1 VRALGHPHLDILA
14 HPTGRKIGSREPYDV
29 DMEAVFAAAR
39 AHGKAIE
46 INASPERLDMSD
58 AHARRAAELG
68 IPVPINTD
76 THYLSELDWMELG
89 CAVARRAW
97 IGPDQVL
104 NTRSL
109 EDLLAWTRR
118 G

>member
-1 VRALGHPHLDILA
+1 MLVPTISPITHLISSSVVNRPNENLTD
-14 HPTGRKIGSREPYDV
+14 PY
-29 DMEAVFAAAR
+29 
-39 AHGKAIE
+39 
-46 INASPERLDMSD
+46 ASSSL
-58 AHARRAAELG
+58 
-68 IPVPINTD
+68 IPIAINTD
-76 THYLSELDWMELG
+76 THYLSNLDWTELG

-109 EDLLAWTRR
+109 EELLAWTRR

>member
-1 VRALGHPHLDILA
+1 V
-14 HPTGRKIGSREPYDV
+14 
-29 DMEAVFAAAR
+29 
-39 AHGKAIE
+39 
-46 INASPERLDMSD
+46 
-58 AHARRAAELG
+58 HARRAAELG
-68 IPVPINTD
+68 IPVVINTD
-76 THYLSELDWMELG
+76 THYLSNLEWTELG

-97 IGPDQVL
+97 IRPDQVL